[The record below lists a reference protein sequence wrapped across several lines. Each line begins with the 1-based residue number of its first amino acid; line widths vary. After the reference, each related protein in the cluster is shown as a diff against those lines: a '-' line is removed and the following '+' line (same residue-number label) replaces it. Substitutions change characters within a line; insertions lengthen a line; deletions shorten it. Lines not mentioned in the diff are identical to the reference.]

1 MYCDV
6 QHILACIRSLPS
18 DSKSNPPNW
27 GQLDEFVAKN
37 FGEEVGQ

>member
-1 MYCDV
+1 MYCDA

-27 GQLDEFVAKN
+27 GQLDEFVANN
-37 FGEEVGQ
+37 FGEEVGE